1 VDYADNTDEPT
12 FPCEANDLNNKN
24 DEGITKSY
32 ASLNCNPNFSATDL
46 HRSNTDL
53 AEDPWHV
60 IRPVPHAKSERRTLR
75 VFSVSRIEAG
85 SRPRKLSGPICV
97 DLRSSV
103 AKTIFELIM
112 QRQCEAATAKRGD

>member
-1 VDYADNTDEPT
+1 MFP
-12 FPCEANDLNNKN
+12 FPCEPLGGPWN
-24 DEGITKSY
+24 DEEITKGY

-60 IRPVPHAKSERRTLR
+60 IRPVPHAKSKRRTLR

-103 AKTIFELIM
+103 AKTIFELIR
-112 QRQCEAATAKRGD
+112 QRQW